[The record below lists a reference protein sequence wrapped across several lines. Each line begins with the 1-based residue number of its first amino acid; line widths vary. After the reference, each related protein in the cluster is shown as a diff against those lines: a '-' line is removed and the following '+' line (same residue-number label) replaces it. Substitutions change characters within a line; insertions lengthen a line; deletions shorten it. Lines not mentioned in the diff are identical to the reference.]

1 MGTLDSHR
9 PQAARA
15 RRPQLPNPL
24 RTRHLP
30 HLRYTAAMSNSPPV
44 RVALDAMGG
53 DLGHTET
60 VAGAAALSLEDH
72 AVQVLLVG
80 DEPQLAATLA
90 NHRHD
95 PTRLQL
101 VHAPG
106 APVKMAEKPRQALQ
120 ERPDCSISMAARL
133 VRDGEAD
140 ALVSAGHTGAT
151 ILASAMHFQRLP
163 GVRRAALAAVY
174 PTEQRHGPK
183 GDPFALMLD
192 VGATLDASPEDLRG
206 FAVMGAA
213 YAQII
218 SDNDNPRVA
227 LLSNGA
233 EPNKGTPAIVAA
245 HQLLAATEGLN
256 FHGNVEGLDIPRG
269 TVDVIVCNGFL
280 GNVVL
285 KMLEGVSEVVS
296 DIAKDAYARRFLWKL
311 GLTMLSNGLRQ
322 LRQMTDWKQYGGAP
336 LLGFDRVVIKAHGRS
351 NARAV
356 RNALR
361 VASKAVE
368 RDLAGRI
375 LRGLGEPEVGE
386 QQTDPICK
394 QPD

>member
-1 MGTLDSHR
+1 MSTGLAR
-9 PQAARA
+9 PRH
-15 RRPQLPNPL
+15 PQPL
-24 RTRHLP
+24 RTRHRCP
-30 HLRYTAAMSNSPPV
+30 VRYTPAMSKPSPV

-53 DLGHTET
+53 DLGVAET
-60 VAGAAALSLEDH
+60 VAGAATLSLETRP
-72 AVQVLLVG
+72 VQVLLVG
-80 DEPQLAATLA
+80 DEPQVAAELAK
-90 NHRHD
+90 HRHD
-95 PTRLQL
+95 PARIQV

-106 APVKMAEKPRQALQ
+106 APVRMDEKPRQALQ
-120 ERPDCSISMAARL
+120 ERPDCSINVAARL
-133 VRDGEAD
+133 VQQGEAD

-151 ILASAMHFQRLP
+151 ILASATHFQRLP

-183 GDPFALMLD
+183 GDPFALILD

-218 SDNDNPRVA
+218 SDNDDPRVA
-227 LLSNGA
+227 LLSNGS
-233 EPNKGTPAIVAA
+233 EPNKGTPEIIEA
-245 HQLLAATEGLN
+245 HKLLAATAGLN

-336 LLGFDRVVIKAHGRS
+336 LLGFDHVVIKAHGRS

-368 RDLAGRI
+368 RDLAGKI
-375 LRGLGEPEVGE
+375 QRGLGTPPAEEPS
-386 QQTDPICK
+386 TDPICTAHG
-394 QPD
+394 

>member
-1 MGTLDSHR
+1 MRSRHG
-9 PQAARA
+9 ARV
-15 RRPQLPNPL
+15 
-24 RTRHLP
+24 
-30 HLRYTAAMSNSPPV
+30 RYTPAMSTTKPV

-53 DLGHTET
+53 DLGLSQT
-60 VAGAAALSLEDH
+60 VAGAAALSLESKP
-72 AVQVLLVG
+72 VQVFLVG
-80 DEPQLAATLA
+80 DEPRLAAALA
-90 NHRHD
+90 ETRHD
-95 PTRLQL
+95 PQWIQL

-106 APVKMAEKPRQALQ
+106 APVRMDEKPRAALT
-120 ERPDCSISMAARL
+120 ERPDCSISVAAQL

-218 SDNDNPRVA
+218 SDNDDPRVA
-227 LLSNGA
+227 LLSNGSEA
-233 EPNKGTPAIVAA
+233 NKGTPEIVAA
-245 HQLLAATEGLN
+245 HALLANTAGLN

-322 LRQMTDWKQYGGAP
+322 LRTMTDWKQYGGAP

-368 RDLAGRI
+368 RMLK
-375 LRGLGEPEVGE
+375 LQLS
-386 QQTDPICK
+386 
-394 QPD
+394 